1 MEIEKE
7 LDDNSMDEDDEVE
20 GEEVYGDKQ
29 LDVEGLARAYKKI
42 NSTFNNEFYKNVLC
56 LAISSLCGKYL
67 NLKNYI
73 IHDIKIHISFLFFS
87 KNHCRITL
95 F

>member
-20 GEEVYGDKQ
+20 GEEVYGEKQ
-29 LDVEGLARAYKKI
+29 LDIEGLARAYKKI
-42 NSTFNNEFYKNVLC
+42 NSSNNNEFYKNVLC
-56 LAISSLCGKYL
+56 LAISSLCGNYL
-67 NLKNYI
+67 ILENCI
-73 IHDIKIHISFLFFS
+73 ISSLNIHIFLF
-87 KNHCRITL
+87 L